1 MADDLIVKTLYKELF
16 DSVYSKMQDQDLK
29 DLLEEEADNII
40 KEYLEPA
47 ITNFECCDQNLN
59 DRDEANK
66 CFNFELSVV
75 NKEILATFMVYQY
88 IRANYVLVTEMLRAH
103 MSTTDFHK
111 YDNANVLTRV
121 TEIQNDLYKR
131 NKQLMIN
138 YSIRNSD
145 SEFAKLYA
153 EKGSYN
159 PSKYSRKSTTS
170 HCCKRWF

>member
-1 MADDLIVKTLYKELF
+1 MADEVIKTPYKELF
-16 DSVYSKMQDQDLK
+16 ESVYSKMQDQDLK
-29 DLLEEEADNII
+29 DLLEEEADKILE
-40 KEYLEPA
+40 EYLEPA

-59 DRDEANK
+59 DRDNAEK
-66 CFNFELSVV
+66 CFNFELSVI

-138 YSIRNSD
+138 YSIRNSE

-159 PSKYSRKSTTS
+159 PSKYSRTVTT